1 MPAFEHVV
9 VGFDGS
15 APSVH
20 ALRWAQD
27 RVAPGK
33 LVVVH
38 CGPSDPTVPDGI
50 DAGSVLH
57 CDEGAEDAL
66 LARAH
71 EVGADT
77 IVIGP
82 HGSGLGLGLGRVAR
96 HLLRH
101 STLPVVI
108 VDGAEPPRS
117 PDRRPPVVAC
127 VGQADTAEVASR
139 WAADYAQAR
148 QLPLVLLHAVAY
160 RPIFPLD
167 SASDVLASYLG
178 AGVSAEWAMSELE
191 QLASELGATHPEI
204 EITSHVDTDSLVKA
218 VERAG
223 QNAELVVL
231 GKRSDEAFLDIIG
244 TPRLRRLVA
253 RSRFPTAV
261 IPTP

>member
-15 APSVH
+15 EPSIH
-20 ALRWAQD
+20 ALRWARD
-27 RVAPGK
+27 RVAPGN

-38 CGPSDPTVPDGI
+38 CGPADPTLPDGVEA
-50 DAGSVLH
+50 DSVLH

-66 LARAH
+66 LKRAH

-101 STLPVVI
+101 SPLPVVI
-108 VDGAEPPRS
+108 IDGAEPPRS

-127 VGQADTAEVASR
+127 VGYAEAAATATR

-160 RPIFPLD
+160 RPMFPLD

-178 AGVSAEWAMSELE
+178 AGVSAEWARSELE
-191 QLASELGATHPEI
+191 ELAGELGSSHPEL
-204 EITSHVDTDSLVKA
+204 EITTHVDTDSVVKA

-231 GKRSDEAFLDIIG
+231 GKRHGEAFVDIIG

-261 IPTP
+261 VPCP